1 MELKKNQAKTKAKLS
16 RSQTFLEGLWNEVFS
31 RYSLGLETRVYQ
43 RMHAIAFPI
52 GDRQWLVSNSSA
64 SAENLIVS

>member
-1 MELKKNQAKTKAKLS
+1 MTQAKKVNFS
-16 RSQTFLEGLWNEVFS
+16 RSQTFLEGLWNAVFS

-43 RMHAIAFPI
+43 RMHVIAFPI